1 MTRINRSICDTD
13 AEKSAVDEL
22 SGNKARSAIPANATA
37 RMSRSRMQ
45 LKDPLDMSNPQYLE
59 ALKSR
64 QKTAEGIDYL
74 NDNIVSSALKL
85 FSFYCSV
92 HHINGQITFF
102 VSHFCGNHPVR
113 LLNTN

>member
-1 MTRINRSICDTD
+1 MTCINRNRSICDTD

-74 NDNIVSSALKL
+74 NDNIVSSAFKIVFLL
-85 FSFYCSV
+85 LLCTSYIWTN
-92 HHINGQITFF
+92 HIFCVALLWEYLIT
-102 VSHFCGNHPVR
+102 GR
-113 LLNTN
+113 